1 MCQIWNWNFACIFH
15 QKVWLGSTVTS
26 SQAIYKRFGFYKIQL
41 LVDTHRTVL
50 YFHTLTFTFTH
61 LPTPPQHTY
70 THPYTHIHTHT
81 WMWIR
86 TYLFLGEYCQT
97 YWDSKRKSGI
107 HGTTIKDA
115 AIKKNSAV
123 AYTPLYAARVLLL
136 CCGLNTGLAARAFGD
151 AEREIESTEKNSG
164 IPTQDQTD
172 ACLSYVLC

>member
-1 MCQIWNWNFACIFH
+1 M
-15 QKVWLGSTVTS
+15 
-26 SQAIYKRFGFYKIQL
+26 
-41 LVDTHRTVL
+41 
-50 YFHTLTFTFTH
+50 
-61 LPTPPQHTY
+61 
-70 THPYTHIHTHT
+70 
-81 WMWIR
+81 
-86 TYLFLGEYCQT
+86 YLFLGEYCQT
-97 YWDSKRKSGI
+97 YWDSNRKTGT

-172 ACLSYVLC
+172 GCLSYVLC